1 MSVNHTQGVFA
12 WQFWGLSQINA
23 GALKVKLAIA
33 IVGISSIHLLKTFI
47 NAPNYDEKTPM
58 WQTLHIAFPA
68 SAHTI
73 TFTEKITAA
82 QHS

>member
-1 MSVNHTQGVFA
+1 LIDAQGVFA
-12 WQFWGLSQINA
+12 WQFWGARAPAANHDVTQAQI
-23 GALKVKLAIA
+23 
-33 IVGISSIHLLKTFI
+33 I

-82 QHS
+82 QRS